1 MERERRALLIDALD
15 HCPCASISR
24 INSTRDDSGRKV
36 CVVLPSGELSTT
48 ASIKTSISAS
58 ITEEYRKIVFV
69 DETNSQST
77 QCLVTINVVTGIAL
91 EDWRKKRWLCPGS
104 CSPVPRASIPLEL
117 LTLNPQA
124 ASFAGYSDIALSCS
138 VNAVYVLQQYKQHM
152 SANAA
157 FKRILWAQYLLSTLA
172 NRVVLECSEHWSVLS
187 QEHGVTIHDD
197 LSTSSPTTT
206 LSLSHVLPRRKVH
219 AVVIWIG
226 NTERYSRILHQ
237 HESLREASFH
247 DQEA

>member
-1 MERERRALLIDALD
+1 MLYHRL
-15 HCPCASISR
+15 
-24 INSTRDDSGRKV
+24 DDSGRKV
-36 CVVLPSGELSTT
+36 CVVLPSEELTTT

-58 ITEEYRKIVFV
+58 IVEEYRKIIFV
-69 DETNSQST
+69 DETNLQST
-77 QCLVTINVVTGIAL
+77 QCLVTINVVGITL

-104 CSPVPRASIPLEL
+104 CSPVPKASIPLEL

-138 VNAVYVLQQYKQHM
+138 VNAVNVLQQYKQHM

-157 FKRILWAQYLLSTLA
+157 FKRILWAQYLLNTLA

-187 QEHGVTIHDD
+187 QEHGVTIHED
-197 LSTSSPTTT
+197 LSTSSPATTS
-206 LSLSHVLPRRKVH
+206 SLSYALPRRKVQ